1 MLALE
6 TLEEVQRT
14 PIDIQEFRRA
24 SGCFTTGVAILT
36 TARADGEPVGLTVNS
51 FTSVSLAPPLVLV
64 CVHHGSRVL
73 EPLLGAGRFAVNVLA
88 AGQRELSTRFA
99 TNRTCALAWETGA
112 AGVPLIPGA
121 LAVFECELSR
131 VFDGGDHRIL
141 VGRVLHLAAG
151 EGAPLVRYGSAYR
164 DLEPDPAAG

>member
-1 MLALE
+1 MLAVE
-6 TLEEVQRT
+6 TMDAVQRA

-36 TARADGEPVGLTVNS
+36 TVRPDGEPMGLTVNS

-64 CVHHGSRVL
+64 CVHGGSRVL
-73 EPLLGAGRFAVNVLA
+73 EPLLIAGRFGINVLA
-88 AGQRELSTRFA
+88 ADQRDLSTRFA
-99 TNRTCALAWETGA
+99 TDRSCALAWETGPT
-112 AGVPLIPGA
+112 GVPLIPGA

-131 VFDGGDHRIL
+131 DFDGGDHRIL
-141 VGRVLHLAAG
+141 VGRVLRLAAG

-164 DLEPDPAAG
+164 GLEPDAGA